1 MKRCKTCTR
10 HRTSQILLNL
20 CCPLYCLTYGNFSF
34 SIFPSI
40 SFEMTSIQTLI
51 QFAEFPPK
59 SVLLTTTIN
68 LKYIYKIKC
77 NTHIPFFSM
86 KVNHSEMCSYLRDK
100 LRWMVQ
106 IHVSKRGMF
115 NKRNVSLFVMLRFKT
130 RNDEMDA
137 INYSICMMVNRSK

>member
-1 MKRCKTCTR
+1 MYA
-10 HRTSQILLNL
+10 SSYISNIVESLLSSLLLDLWKFLFLN
-20 CCPLYCLTYGNFSF
+20 
-34 SIFPSI
+34 I
-40 SFEMTSIQTLI
+40 SFDFLRNDQYSDVDSICWIPSKIYIINNNHLI
-51 QFAEFPPK
+51 K
-59 SVLLTTTIN
+59 
-68 LKYIYKIKC
+68 IYLQNKVQH
-77 NTHIPFFSM
+77 TYFFSM